1 MNAIIIGGGQV
12 GSYIAGL
19 LLESNCHVRI
29 IEPRESVFNK
39 LKNELPLETLII
51 GGGTDPA
58 TMEQAG
64 IEKADVVVA
73 VTGADEINLVAS
85 TIAKYE
91 FGVPRVIARVNNPKN
106 EWLFNAGMG
115 VDVKFNQANILA
127 RLVVDEI
134 DFKNMIT
141 LLKLNKGDYSIIQV
155 TVAAS
160 SPAAGKAVKDLSLSG
175 EVLLIAIHRGD
186 EILLP
191 RGETQIQQG
200 DHILVFAD
208 DQGQVFANRLFGE

>member
-73 VTGADEINLVAS
+73 VTGADETNLVAS

-127 RLVVDEI
+127 HLVVNEI
-134 DFKNMIT
+134 DLKNMVT
-141 LLKLNKGDYSIIQV
+141 LLKLNKGDYSIVQV
-155 TVAAS
+155 TVAPS
-160 SPAAGKAVKDLSLSG
+160 STAVGKAVKDLSLSG

-208 DQGQVFANRLFGE
+208 DQGQVFTNRLFGE